1 MPEWTK
7 DQLRAIDSRD
17 GTILVSAAAGSG
29 KTAVLVERVIRRLED
44 KDKPCSAD
52 KLLIVTFTKA
62 ATAQMKEKIS
72 KELDKRLKENP
83 GDSNLL
89 RQRMLLP
96 FAHICTIDSFCGEI
110 VRDNFFALGIS
121 PDFRMLDETELA
133 VMKSEAA
140 QRAVED
146 CYAQKDEGFMR
157 LADLFIKGSDDSAL
171 INLVISLYDNS
182 RAFPF
187 PETWLDS
194 LTAPYESGADAADSV
209 WGRLIIERLLLAA
222 DYSVEILTSAYNAFY
237 NDDPETAVRYN
248 PLYEQYLNFLK
259 DFVSAAEKGNWDSL
273 CSVAAGFATGRL
285 APLPKGYESVYAQS
299 FKNAKAEV
307 ADIFNKKVPKLLC
320 CNDEQF
326 DDDREFMLPVVKK
339 LVEIVKRFGS
349 EFSALKTAADGADFS
364 DVVSFALK
372 LLIKDVDSDGNPVKT
387 QLAQEISMQY
397 DEILIDEFQDINE
410 TQNFL
415 FKAISKDE
423 NNLFMVG
430 DVKQSIYRFRL
441 AMPEIFLNRRKSLN
455 EFEESN
461 YPAKITLGYN
471 FRSRKGVT
479 DYVNFVFSQI
489 MSERAGGLDYN
500 EGEELKSKA
509 AFSQHDYPDSQLHIL
524 SGSAD
529 KADRVLEAEYIAKYI
544 KDTLNSGM
552 TVKDGESERPV
563 RLGDFCILLRSTKN
577 KADIYSKVL
586 SENGVACCSPGSGG
600 FFDSTEIKTILCVM
614 RTVDNPVQD
623 IPLVTT
629 LMSPVFGFTPDEMSR
644 LRINKPIG
652 SVYDC
657 VRNAAGNGDKKCAAF
672 IDFLRRLRS
681 LSATLGASDFIR
693 ELLDLTGYDSTVL
706 AMPGGERRKAN
717 LELLLEYAEKY
728 EKGGCVGLSGFLRFI
743 DKVQRQGKDFE
754 VADQMSDSADAVR
767 IMSIHK
773 SKGLEF
779 PVCILADCSAKFNDD
794 YLKSNAAFEPKYG
807 IAFKRIDS
815 GRRFYTLAQ
824 KAIQIAQE
832 TAERSEELRVL
843 YVAMTRAKERLL
855 CVVRCDNPDKK
866 LSGISASVTKDK
878 KIHPYRVFSS
888 GSMGDWLLLSS
899 VRHISAFN
907 LLNMPGFSLAG
918 EENNFPLEIK
928 QVDFSVEDGECA
940 ESETSE
946 TAEPDDEL
954 KEMVAERLSYEYPY
968 APLSSLVAKVS
979 PSSLENSEDFMK
991 YFASSKPKFIS
1002 PDGATPASKGTA
1014 VHKFMEF
1021 YDYSQKNL
1029 TASQQAELMVKSNKL
1044 LKSEAD
1050 ILDYPML
1057 DRFFNS
1063 ETAKRIFSSSNIVR
1077 EKKVTFTV
1085 PVGDIYTEMAEFSES
1100 EKVLVQGYI
1109 DCAFE
1114 EDGEWVIVDY
1124 KTDRVSEISQLVE
1137 RYHSQLK
1144 MYERALFECTGKR
1157 VKETLIY
1164 SLHLSQSISI

>member
-1 MPEWTK
+1 MPQWTN

-146 CYAQKDEGFMR
+146 CYAEKDEGFMR

-171 INLVISLYDNS
+171 IELVISLYDNS

-187 PETWLDS
+187 PEKWLDS
-194 LTAPYESGADAADSV
+194 LTAPYESNEGAAESI

-222 DYSVEILTSAYNAFY
+222 DYSAEILTSAYDSLNK
-237 NDDPETAVRYN
+237 DDPETAAKIKEFYDG
-248 PLYEQYLNFLK
+248 YLSFINSFTN
-259 DFVSAAEKGNWDSL
+259 AAKSSDWNSLCRCAQSFEKG
-273 CSVAAGFATGRL
+273 RL
-285 APLPKGYESVYAQS
+285 TFPRGYDSVYAQN
-299 FKNAKAEV
+299 FKNARAEV
-307 ADIFNKKVPKLLC
+307 ADIFDSKVPKLLC
-320 CNDEQF
+320 CTDEQF
-326 DDDREFMLPVVKK
+326 KDDRGFMLPVVKK
-339 LVEIVKRFGS
+339 LVEIVKRFGE

-364 DVVSFALK
+364 DVVAFALK
-372 LLIKDVDSDGNPVKT
+372 LLIKDVDSLGNPVKT

-479 DYVNFVFSQI
+479 DYVNFVFSQL
-489 MSERAGGLDYN
+489 MSERAGGLDYDG
-500 EGEELKSKA
+500 GEELKSKA

-524 SGSAD
+524 SGIDA
-529 KADRVLEAEYIAKYI
+529 KTDRALEAEYIAKYI
-544 KDTLNSGM
+544 KDAVNSGM

-577 KADIYSKVL
+577 KAEIYSKVL
-586 SENGVACCSPGSGG
+586 SENGISCCSPGSGG
-600 FFDSTEIKTILCVM
+600 FFDSTEIKTILSIM

-657 VRNAAGNGDKKCAAF
+657 VRNAADNSDKKCAAF
-672 IDFLRRLRS
+672 LDFLRRLRS

-779 PVCILADCSAKFNDD
+779 PVCILADCSSKFNDD
-794 YLKSNAAFEPKYG
+794 YLKSNAAFHSKYG

-815 GRRFYTLAQ
+815 GRKFDTLAQ
-824 KAIQIAQE
+824 KAIHTAQG
-832 TAERSEELRVL
+832 TAELSEELRVL

-866 LSGISASVTKDK
+866 LSGISSSVTKDK
-878 KIHPYRVFSS
+878 KIHPYRVISS

-899 VRHISAFN
+899 IRHKTAFD
-907 LLNMPGFSLAG
+907 LLNKPDFSLDG
-918 EENNFPLEIK
+918 EENDFPLEIK
-928 QVDFSVEDGECA
+928 QVDFSLEDGECA
-940 ESETSE
+940 ESETIE
-946 TAEPDDEL
+946 TAEPDAEL
-954 KEMVAERLSYEYPY
+954 KETIAGRLSYEYPY

-979 PSSLENSEDFMK
+979 PSSLEKSADFMK
-991 YFASSKPKFIS
+991 YFASAKPKFLS

-1021 YDYSQKNL
+1021 YDWSQKNL
-1029 TASQQAELMVKSNKL
+1029 TASQQAEIMVKNNKL
-1044 LKSEAD
+1044 LRSEAD

-1063 ETAKRIFSSSNIVR
+1063 ETAKRIFSSGNIVR

-1085 PVGDIYTEMAEFSES
+1085 PVGDIYGEMAEFSDS

-1144 MYERALFECTGKR
+1144 MYERALSECTGKR

-1164 SLHLSQSISI
+1164 SLHLSQYISI